1 MGKGLNIM
9 YWNVRSLLNKLDSI
23 KQEIVRIKPDVLNIS
38 ESWLHVN
45 IEDDEIHIDGYNLVR
60 QDRGNQDNG
69 IIKKGGGLCTYVK
82 QGIVFDNMTITQQC
96 DVDLEMIGIK
106 IKLPF
111 TRDIFVL
118 NVYRPPSGNLNSF
131 IKSTQAAI
139 IALRNNRENDIFIGG
154 DINVDMLH
162 SNSVNAKK
170 IQKFIKTNQVKQLI
184 QKITRPDSNTC
195 LDIILTD
202 CDFIKD
208 CGIENINI
216 SDHLPIFCIRKKVKA
231 IKSKT
236 EFNGRSYKELNVET
250 LQAMLDEHDWNDI
263 VNMNV
268 DVGWE
273 IMIDR
278 IKNVIDL
285 LCPVKTFKFSDNKP
299 KRLTND
305 IILLMRE
312 RDRCLRKF
320 TKSRLEQ
327 DEISMRK
334 ARNLSNL
341 AVKNAK
347 SEYIKEQLETY
358 KNDPKKFW
366 KHIASIIPNKKSIV
380 SQNFNNIHDDNND
393 IITQENLAEHVN
405 YYFSDIGL
413 KLDELIPRY
422 QHVTHQQV
430 DHDIDLPIDMFQS
443 ITEVDLL
450 IEINKISIY
459 KSSGIMNVPSYLL
472 KLCLQKL
479 VPYLLV
485 IMNKSLF
492 NGYFPKLWRKAI
504 VVPIPKIANPSEI
517 GDLRPIALT
526 PIPGKILERFVH
538 IQLLFHLDQYNILTE
553 FQNGFRKNHSTID
566 TIFRYTTDLQINKNN
581 KINTISLYVDFK
593 KAFDTVNHNLL
604 IKKLEN
610 FNIKNKAINW
620 IRSYLTG
627 RTQQTQI
634 GDRLSNEREVKT
646 GVPQGSILGPI
657 FFICYINDIFKSC
670 KNSQMLLYA
679 DDTVMYKKISDNQ
692 RFLDM
697 HEFQQDVNR
706 LIKWCQVNRL
716 NINVKK
722 TKLVFHPH
730 SQNVENNLNDVITI
744 SNDPVGYVNTY
755 L

>member
-1 MGKGLNIM
+1 
-9 YWNVRSLLNKLDSI
+9 
-23 KQEIVRIKPDVLNIS
+23 
-38 ESWLHVN
+38 
-45 IEDDEIHIDGYNLVR
+45 
-60 QDRGNQDNG
+60 
-69 IIKKGGGLCTYVK
+69 
-82 QGIVFDNMTITQQC
+82 
-96 DVDLEMIGIK
+96 
-106 IKLPF
+106 
-111 TRDIFVL
+111 
-118 NVYRPPSGNLNSF
+118 
-131 IKSTQAAI
+131 
-139 IALRNNRENDIFIGG
+139 
-154 DINVDMLH
+154 
-162 SNSVNAKK
+162 
-170 IQKFIKTNQVKQLI
+170 
-184 QKITRPDSNTC
+184 
-195 LDIILTD
+195 
-202 CDFIKD
+202 
-208 CGIENINI
+208 
-216 SDHLPIFCIRKKVKA
+216 
-231 IKSKT
+231 
-236 EFNGRSYKELNVET
+236 
-250 LQAMLDEHDWNDI
+250 MLDEHDWNDI

-299 KRLTND
+299 KWLTND

-320 TKSRLEQ
+320 TKSKLEQ
-327 DEISMRK
+327 DKISMRK

-341 AVKNAK
+341 AVKKAK

-393 IITQENLAEHVN
+393 IITQENLAKHVN

-526 PIPGKILERFVH
+526 PIPGKILQRFVH

-566 TIFRYTTDLQINKNN
+566 TIFRYTTDLQIN
-581 KINTISLYVDFK
+581 
-593 KAFDTVNHNLL
+593 
-604 IKKLEN
+604 EN
-610 FNIKNKAINW
+610 ESGVSPVSKRYMRA
-620 IRSYLTG
+620 G
-627 RTQQTQI
+627 I
-634 GDRLSNEREVKT
+634 GNDRL
-646 GVPQGSILGPI
+646 
-657 FFICYINDIFKSC
+657 
-670 KNSQMLLYA
+670 
-679 DDTVMYKKISDNQ
+679 
-692 RFLDM
+692 
-697 HEFQQDVNR
+697 
-706 LIKWCQVNRL
+706 
-716 NINVKK
+716 
-722 TKLVFHPH
+722 LVCL
-730 SQNVENNLNDVITI
+730 SE
-744 SNDPVGYVNTY
+744 Y
-755 L
+755 LP